1 MIDIN
6 IKELYDLYE
15 LEKKDLLKNKNNLNL
30 LQEEFN
36 KLDIKKIHILNKIF
50 DLYNIII
57 SLYKINKI
65 DEIKLFLNKHKINY
79 DIFIKSDNISDYLI
93 DKKYKFIKYINSG
106 FYGNVYLY
114 KKNNKFYACKIETLN
129 DNEEVDDF
137 IKRKNK
143 EYELSKIIGINHIG
157 PKIYKNDY
165 IVTDNKLY
173 NILIMD
179 YIEGDTLYNY
189 LIEKKYSEDKINEIK
204 IVINDKL
211 NKLHKLNIFHRD
223 LHLNN
228 IMIVEKKNKFNIY
241 FIDFG
246 LSIKK
251 NKISNNLSNKNLKV
265 INYIDIMNKSKVNI
279 QNIIIYNLY
288 KNKKI
293 NFTF

>member
-6 IKELYDLYE
+6 IKELYDLYV
-15 LEKKDLLKNKNNLNL
+15 LEKKDLLKNKKKFDV
-30 LQEEFN
+30 LQEEYKN
-36 KLDIKKIHILNKIF
+36 LDIKMIHYLNKIF
-50 DLYNIII
+50 KLYNTIIN
-57 SLYKINKI
+57 LYKI
-65 DEIKLFLNKHKINY
+65 DEIKLFLKKHKINY
-79 DIFIKSDNISDYLI
+79 DIFTKSDDMIDYLI
-93 DKKYKFIKYINSG
+93 DKKYKFIKHINSG
-106 FYGNVYLY
+106 AYGDVYLF
-114 KKNNKFYACKIETLN
+114 KKNKKSYACKIETLD

-165 IVTDNKLY
+165 ILTDNKLS

-179 YIEGDTLYNY
+179 YIDGDTLYNY
-189 LIEKKYSEDKINEIK
+189 LIAKNYTEDKMNEIK
-204 IVINDKL
+204 KVLNDKL
-211 NKLHKLNIFHRD
+211 NKLHKLNIFHND

-228 IMIVEKKNKFNIY
+228 IMIVEKNKQFNIY
-241 FIDFG
+241 IIDLG

-251 NKISNNLSNKNLKV
+251 NKFYNNLSNKNLKV
-265 INYIDIMNKSKVNI
+265 INYIDIYDKSKVNI
-279 QNIIIYNLY
+279 HYIIIYNLY

>member
-6 IKELYDLYE
+6 IKELYDLYV
-15 LEKKDLLKNKNNLNL
+15 LEKKDLLKNKKKFDV
-30 LQEEFN
+30 LQEEYN
-36 KLDIKKIHILNKIF
+36 NLDIKMIHYLNKIF
-50 DLYNIII
+50 KLYNTIIN
-57 SLYKINKI
+57 LYKI

-79 DIFIKSDNISDYLI
+79 DIFTKSDDMIDYLI
-93 DKKYKFIKYINSG
+93 DKEYKFIKHINSG
-106 FYGNVYLY
+106 AYGAVYLF
-114 KKNNKFYACKIETLN
+114 KKNKKSYACKIETLD

-165 IVTDNKLY
+165 ILTDSKLS

-179 YIEGDTLYNY
+179 YIDGDTLYNY
-189 LIEKKYSEDKINEIK
+189 LIAKNYTEDKMNEIK
-204 IVINDKL
+204 KVLNDKL
-211 NKLHKLNIFHRD
+211 NKLHKLNIFHND

-228 IMIVEKKNKFNIY
+228 IMIVEKNKKFNIY
-241 FIDFG
+241 IIDLG

-251 NKISNNLSNKNLKV
+251 NKIYNNLSNKNLKV
-265 INYIDIMNKSKVNI
+265 INYIDIYDKSKVNI
-279 QNIIIYNLY
+279 HYIIIYNLY